1 MERPYVIVSA
11 AVSLDGFLDDASPER
26 LVLSNAAD
34 FDRVDATRADVDAI
48 AVGAGTV
55 RADDP
60 RLQVR
65 SEERRSARLAAGRPA
80 TPLRVVFSPSGE
92 LDPAA
97 RLFTGGDRVVVYTS
111 EAGARVCPL
120 GPDAAEVVAIG
131 EHEVDLE
138 AALADLVGRGVSRL
152 LVEGGGMVH
161 TAFLAAD
168 LVDEMQLAVAPF
180 LLGERGGARFVYP
193 TVFPQSP
200 ERPLRLV
207 ETRAIG
213 EIALMRYHRASV
225 LSVYYWT
232 QRHRRPS
239 AWDGAGDVRD
249 RHGPAP
255 GGPRNPARRPE
266 PRPETPP
273 RRQGDPR
280 HRDRSHPG
288 SNPEE

>member
-11 AVSLDGFLDDASPER
+11 AMSLDGFLDDASPER

-34 FDRVDATRADVDAI
+34 FDRVDAVRAGVDAI

-65 SEERRSARLAAGRPA
+65 SPERREARLAAGRSA
-80 TPLRVVFSPSGE
+80 SPLRVVFSPSGG

-111 EAGARVCPL
+111 EAGAQACPL
-120 GPDAAEVVAIG
+120 GPDAAEVVATG
-131 EHEVDLE
+131 EREVDLA
-138 AALADLVGRGVSRL
+138 AALADLARRGARRL
-152 LVEGGGMVH
+152 LVEGGGVVH

-180 LLGERGGARFVYP
+180 LLGERGGARFVHP
-193 TVFPQSP
+193 AVFPQSP

-213 EIALMRYHRASV
+213 AIAL
-225 LSVYYWT
+225 LVY
-232 QRHRRPS
+232 RR
-239 AWDGAGDVRD
+239 D
-249 RHGPAP
+249 
-255 GGPRNPARRPE
+255 
-266 PRPETPP
+266 
-273 RRQGDPR
+273 
-280 HRDRSHPG
+280 
-288 SNPEE
+288 

>member
-1 MERPYVIVSA
+1 MIVSA
-11 AVSLDGFLDDASPER
+11 AMSLDGFLDDASPER

-34 FDRVDATRADVDAI
+34 FDRVDAVRADVDAI

-65 SEERRSARLAAGRPA
+65 SPERREARLATGRSA
-80 TPLRVVFSPSGE
+80 SPLRVVFSPSGG

-111 EAGARVCPL
+111 GAGARACPL
-120 GPDAAEVVAIG
+120 GPDAAEVVATG
-131 EHEVDLE
+131 ERDVDLA
-138 AALADLVGRGVSRL
+138 AALADLAGRGARRL
-152 LVEGGGMVH
+152 LVEGGGVVH

-180 LLGERGGARFVYP
+180 LLGERGGARFVRP
-193 TVFPQSP
+193 AVFPQSP

-213 EIALMRYHRASV
+213 AIAL
-225 LSVYYWT
+225 LVY
-232 QRHRRPS
+232 RR
-239 AWDGAGDVRD
+239 D
-249 RHGPAP
+249 
-255 GGPRNPARRPE
+255 
-266 PRPETPP
+266 
-273 RRQGDPR
+273 
-280 HRDRSHPG
+280 
-288 SNPEE
+288 